1 MPYACPHSALSRSE
15 EPLLGHVTELS
26 AASRTQ
32 GLCRGSTRLLTRN
45 FGLCTL
51 ELVEL
56 LQKPARPEHGS
67 LNGQSLVLSHRGTR
81 WDKCKCPNADVHRL
95 KTQARRGSIGRVAQR
110 RQGCQTTHAAGPG
123 DGTSCP
129 APEARRGRM
138 GHGQEARL
146 TLFCKSC
153 LRMYLDA
160 PAQTLQI
167 SGKQRKGRHALSQQ
181 RTTIQHSPTPG
192 GDNGVCSSR
201 PSQTLAAPGLPS
213 CVLDHPRPPSSPPCA
228 PQRPGGKSSVLG
240 KGIPPSDM
248 GSG

>member
-1 MPYACPHSALSRSE
+1 
-15 EPLLGHVTELS
+15 
-26 AASRTQ
+26 
-32 GLCRGSTRLLTRN
+32 
-45 FGLCTL
+45 
-51 ELVEL
+51 
-56 LQKPARPEHGS
+56 
-67 LNGQSLVLSHRGTR
+67 
-81 WDKCKCPNADVHRL
+81 
-95 KTQARRGSIGRVAQR
+95 
-110 RQGCQTTHAAGPG
+110 
-123 DGTSCP
+123 
-129 APEARRGRM
+129 M

-248 GSG
+248 SSG